1 MKRKAHVV
9 WRGDGENGSG
19 ELTTGS
25 GALKNLPYDFKMR
38 FKNDDGKLGTNPEE
52 LIAAAHAGC
61 FNMKL
66 SFVLNEN
73 GFSPD
78 HLETVSELTFVDGVV
93 EQSSSDRL
101 QHCLCHGLGRGCRL
115 GISQQQPTVQRTGRS
130 LCRADPSDPSASAT
144 ALLVFRSLSR
154 SAIRT
159 AGSPRGID
167 PSLQS
172 GDHGDGTQSQRG
184 VRSCAGWSQCFHR
197 RCYRRGGS
205 WRIGCRSAWTVG
217 SVSQPRNR

>member
-25 GALKNLPYDFKMR
+25 GAIQKLPYDFKMR

-73 GFSPD
+73 GFSPEF
-78 HLETVSELTFVDGVV
+78 LETESVLTFVDGVV
-93 EQSSSDRL
+93 ESIEL
-101 QHCLCHGLGRGCRL
+101 
-115 GISQQQPTVQRTGRS
+115 
-130 LCRADPSDPSASAT
+130 
-144 ALLVFRSLSR
+144 SLSAKVPDI
-154 SAIRT
+154 SNEKFNECAEEAKDNCPIS
-159 AGSPRGID
+159 GLLNCEI
-167 PSLQS
+167 SLS
-172 GDHGDGTQSQRG
+172 STL
-184 VRSCAGWSQCFHR
+184 
-197 RCYRRGGS
+197 
-205 WRIGCRSAWTVG
+205 I
-217 SVSQPRNR
+217 

>member
-25 GALKNLPYDFKMR
+25 GAIQKLPYDFKMR

-73 GFSPD
+73 GFSP
-78 HLETVSELTFVDGVV
+78 ESIKTESVLTFVDGVV
-93 EQSSSDRL
+93 ESIEL
-101 QHCLCHGLGRGCRL
+101 
-115 GISQQQPTVQRTGRS
+115 
-130 LCRADPSDPSASAT
+130 
-144 ALLVFRSLSR
+144 SLSAKVPDI
-154 SAIRT
+154 SNEKFSECAEEAKDNCPIS
-159 AGSPRGID
+159 GLLNCEI
-167 PSLQS
+167 SLS
-172 GDHGDGTQSQRG
+172 STL
-184 VRSCAGWSQCFHR
+184 
-197 RCYRRGGS
+197 
-205 WRIGCRSAWTVG
+205 I
-217 SVSQPRNR
+217 